1 MNRRLR
7 LFKVAVAVACASL
20 LASCTGGVDAGEE
33 GGIAFIIFAVML
45 VGTVVVLW
53 FVLGR
58 EE

>member
-1 MNRRLR
+1 MRTRLASLR
-7 LFKVAVAVACASL
+7 IAIVLACTSL
-20 LASCTGGVDAGEE
+20 LAGCTGGVDAGEE

-45 VGTVVVLW
+45 IGTVVVLW